1 MIVRTFYMM
10 LICIWVTDIIIFF
23 THICPAFH
31 SAWKW
36 LWFLQTA
43 ILTLLLIYVLI
54 GHDQN
59 FLIEKSHVV
68 GYYFMFGLAIIIP
81 KIVFIAV
88 YSINLIIRIFSDKNF
103 NTAFTTIALILAL
116 GMMGIII
123 YGTTT
128 GWKRYTI
135 RRTDIYSAKIPKAFD
150 GFRIIHIS
158 DIHAATWNGNEKA
171 LKRITDQINRLKP
184 DLIAF
189 TGDLITHKSSELKSI
204 VNILGD
210 IKADYGVCS
219 VLGNHDYSPYYPWK
233 SKKDSLNNL
242 KYLFK
247 IENHMKWKLLNN
259 ENMTIHKGEDSITI
273 IGVENWGEPPFSRY
287 GDLDKA
293 MENTNPDQFRIL
305 LSHNPSHWRA
315 EAIDAGIDLMLAGH
329 THAMQLKILGKSPSS
344 IKYKEWGGLY
354 SKGDQYLY
362 VNEGMGCTLIPFRFG
377 SWNEITAITL
387 RRKE

>member
-1 MIVRTFYMM
+1 MV
-10 LICIWVTDIIIFF
+10 
-23 THICPAFH
+23 
-31 SAWKW
+31 
-36 LWFLQTA
+36 
-43 ILTLLLIYVLI
+43 
-54 GHDQN
+54 
-59 FLIEKSHVV
+59 
-68 GYYFMFGLAIIIP
+68 
-81 KIVFIAV
+81 
-88 YSINLIIRIFSDKNF
+88 
-103 NTAFTTIALILAL
+103 
-116 GMMGIII
+116 GIII

-259 ENMTIHKGEDSITI
+259 ENMTIHKGGDSITI